1 MLHANICAGS
11 LISDMFLKV
20 PPICPPSIPY
30 LRDTTRNATI
40 NTDILGSPFGPNSP
54 QPPIAPGTLAIANQ
68 ISVLHYRVTRYNQ
81 TPRGPVGDEMDM
93 RVRRDL
99 YLQLTA
105 LETSFPAHLQ
115 HHNNPTPQTIHL
127 K

>member
-1 MLHANICAGS
+1 
-11 LISDMFLKV
+11 MFLKA
-20 PPICPPSIPY
+20 PPILPPLIPSIQGGASN
-30 LRDTTRNATI
+30 TAI
-40 NTDILGSPFGPNSP
+40 NTDILGSPFGLNSP
-54 QPPIAPGTLAIANQ
+54 QPPIAPGALAIANQ

-81 TPRGPVGDEMDM
+81 EPRGLVGDEMDL

-105 LETSFPAHLQ
+105 LENSSPAHLQ

>member
-1 MLHANICAGS
+1 MY
-11 LISDMFLKV
+11 LKV
-20 PPICPPSIPY
+20 PPISPPSIPY
-30 LRDTTRNATI
+30 SHDTASNATI
-40 NTDILGSPFGPNSP
+40 NSDIIGSPFGSNSA
-54 QPPIAPGTLAIANQ
+54 QPPIAPGTLPMANQ
-68 ISVLHYRVTRYNQ
+68 ISLLHYRVMRYNQ
-81 TPRGPVGDEMDM
+81 QPRGPVGDEMDM

-105 LETSFPAHLQ
+105 LETSSPTHLQ